1 MKVAIYTRFSS
12 NNQTEMS
19 TAAQVRACREFA
31 EHSGMEI
38 YKIYSDEAVS
48 GTEEKTDARQQY
60 QKLLAD
66 AKRHLFDMIL
76 IHKYDRIARSLEEHV
91 RLSALTK
98 KEKIPIIAV
107 AQNFGDSIEGDFAK
121 QMMWVLSEYY
131 SKNLSKETKKGHKE
145 AALKGLHN
153 GGVPPFGYDVVDRHY
168 VINETEAYYVRKMFE
183 SALKRESRTKLIEEL
198 RRAGIKGK
206 RGKPLGYPS
215 IYEILRNEKYTGTYL
230 YTVDEEEDRMDRRS
244 KPNAIR
250 IDNAFPAII
259 SKKTFKEVQEIMDGR
274 KQMGKHSDYLCR
286 GIVYCTCGAKMHAT
300 VWKVKNGKKH
310 VYRCKAD
317 CGMKP
322 IPMELVDKAA
332 TDYLEEFLSPEMQ
345 LKIAAFL
352 RNYKN
357 HQADAR
363 SGFEAARK
371 KQIAEKQAMYDNLMK
386 NMMSGVLAPEV
397 VKDIN
402 DRMTAIKGEI
412 ETLKNAEP
420 PKDYTMETILEWL
433 DSIKKAPDQR
443 AVELLIKKI
452 TVSRENNKTDFK
464 IESNLKSV
472 CVEMVAGAGLE
483 PAASGL

>member
-1 MKVAIYTRFSS
+1 
-12 NNQTEMS
+12 
-19 TAAQVRACREFA
+19 
-31 EHSGMEI
+31 
-38 YKIYSDEAVS
+38 
-48 GTEEKTDARQQY
+48 
-60 QKLLAD
+60 
-66 AKRHLFDMIL
+66 
-76 IHKYDRIARSLEEHV
+76 
-91 RLSALTK
+91 
-98 KEKIPIIAV
+98 
-107 AQNFGDSIEGDFAK
+107 
-121 QMMWVLSEYY
+121 MMWVLSEYY
-131 SKNLSKETKKGHKE
+131 SKNLSKETKKGHRE
-145 AALKGLHN
+145 LALKGLHN

-168 VINETEAYYVRKMFE
+168 VINETEAAYVRRMFD
-183 SALKRESRTKLIEEL
+183 SVIKRQPHTQLIEEL
-198 RRAGIKGK
+198 KSEGIRGK
-206 RGKPLGYPS
+206 RGKFLSYPS

-230 YTVDEEEDRMDRRS
+230 YSIDEEADRMDRRT

-259 SKKTFKEVQEIMDGR
+259 SKKTFKEVQEIMDSR
-274 KQMGKHSDYLCR
+274 KMKGKHSDYLCR

-300 VWKVKNGKKH
+300 VWRIKGGRKH
-310 VYRCKAD
+310 VYRCKDD

-332 TDYLEEFLSPEMQ
+332 TDYLREFLSPEMQ

-357 HQADAR
+357 HQSDAR

-371 KQIAEKQAMYDNLMK
+371 KQITEKQATYDNLMK
-386 NMMSGVLAPEV
+386 NMMSGVLSPEV
-397 VKDIN
+397 MKDIN

-412 ETLKNAEP
+412 ETLEKAEP

-433 DSIKKAPDQR
+433 ESIKKAPDQR

-472 CVEMVAGAGLE
+472 CVEMVAGGGLE
-483 PAASGL
+483 PPTSGL

>member
-12 NNQTEMS
+12 NNQSEMS
-19 TAAQVRACREFA
+19 TSAQIRACREFA

-38 YKIYSDEAVS
+38 YKIYSDEAIS

-66 AKRHLFDMIL
+66 ARRHCFEMIL

-91 RLSALTK
+91 RLSAFMK
-98 KEKIPIIAV
+98 KEKIPIVAV

-131 SKNLSKETKKGHKE
+131 SKNLSKETKKGHRE
-145 AALKGLHN
+145 LALKGLHN

-168 VINETEAYYVRKMFE
+168 VINETEAAYVRRMFD
-183 SALKRESRTKLIEEL
+183 SVIKRQPHTQLIEEL
-198 RRAGIKGK
+198 KREGIRGK
-206 RGKPLGYPS
+206 RGKFLSYPS

-230 YTVDEEEDRMDRRS
+230 YSIDEEADRMDRRT

-259 SKKTFKEVQEIMDGR
+259 SKKTFKEVQEIMDSR
-274 KQMGKHSDYLCR
+274 KMKGKHSDYLCR

-300 VWKVKNGKKH
+300 VWRIKGGRKH
-310 VYRCKAD
+310 VYRCKDD

-332 TDYLEEFLSPEMQ
+332 TDYLKEFLSPEMQ

-357 HQADAR
+357 HQSDAR

-371 KQIAEKQAMYDNLMK
+371 KQIAEKQATYDNLMK
-386 NMMSGVLAPEV
+386 NMMSGVLSPEV
-397 VKDIN
+397 MKDIN

-412 ETLKNAEP
+412 ETLEKAEP

-433 DSIKKAPDQR
+433 ESIKNAPDQR

-452 TVSRENNKTDFK
+452 IVSRENNKTDFK

-472 CVEMVAGAGLE
+472 CVEMVAGGGLE
-483 PAASGL
+483 PPTSGL

>member
-12 NNQTEMS
+12 NNQSEMS
-19 TAAQVRACREFA
+19 TFAQIRACREFA

-38 YKIYSDEAVS
+38 YRIYSDEAIS

-66 AKRHLFDMIL
+66 ARRHLFDMIL

-91 RLSALTK
+91 RLSAFMK
-98 KEKIPIIAV
+98 KEKIPIVAV

-131 SKNLSKETKKGHKE
+131 SKNLSKETKKGHRE
-145 AALKGLHN
+145 LALKGLHN

-168 VINETEAYYVRKMFE
+168 VINETEAAYVRRMFD
-183 SALKRESRTKLIEEL
+183 SVIKRQPHTKLIEEL
-198 RRAGIKGK
+198 KREGIRGK
-206 RGKPLGYPS
+206 RGKFLSYPS

-230 YTVDEEEDRMDRRS
+230 YSIDEESDRMDRRT

-259 SKKTFKEVQEIMDGR
+259 SKKTFKEVQEIMDSR
-274 KQMGKHSDYLCR
+274 KLKGKHSDYLCR

-300 VWKVKNGKKH
+300 VWRIKGGRKH
-310 VYRCKAD
+310 VYRCKDD

-322 IPMELVDKAA
+322 IPMELVDKVA
-332 TDYLEEFLSPEMQ
+332 TDYLREFLSPEMQ

-357 HQADAR
+357 HQSDAR

-371 KQIAEKQAMYDNLMK
+371 KQIAEKQATYDNLMK
-386 NMMSGVLAPEV
+386 NMMSSVLSPEV
-397 VKDIN
+397 MKDIN
-402 DRMTAIKGEI
+402 DCMTAIKGEI
-412 ETLKNAEP
+412 ETLEKAEP

-433 DSIKKAPDQR
+433 ESIKNAPDQR

>member
-1 MKVAIYTRFSS
+1 
-12 NNQTEMS
+12 
-19 TAAQVRACREFA
+19 
-31 EHSGMEI
+31 MEI
-38 YKIYSDEAVS
+38 YKIYSDEAIS

-66 AKRHLFDMIL
+66 ARRHCFEMIL

-91 RLSALTK
+91 RLSAFMK
-98 KEKIPIIAV
+98 KEKIPIVAV

-131 SKNLSKETKKGHKE
+131 SKNLSKETKKGHRE
-145 AALKGLHN
+145 LALKGLHN

-168 VINETEAYYVRKMFE
+168 VINETEAAYVRRMFD
-183 SALKRESRTKLIEEL
+183 SVIKRQPHTQLIEEL
-198 RRAGIKGK
+198 KSEGIRGK
-206 RGKPLGYPS
+206 RGKFLSYPS

-230 YTVDEEEDRMDRRS
+230 YSIDEEADRMDRRT

-259 SKKTFKEVQEIMDGR
+259 SKKTFKEVQEIMDSR
-274 KQMGKHSDYLCR
+274 KMKGKHSDYLCR

-300 VWKVKNGKKH
+300 VWRIKGGRKH
-310 VYRCKAD
+310 VYRCKDD

-332 TDYLEEFLSPEMQ
+332 TDYLREFLSPEMQ

-357 HQADAR
+357 HQSDAR

-371 KQIAEKQAMYDNLMK
+371 KQITEKQATYDNLMK
-386 NMMSGVLAPEV
+386 NMMSGVLSPEV
-397 VKDIN
+397 MKDIN

-412 ETLKNAEP
+412 ETLEKAEP

-433 DSIKKAPDQR
+433 ESIKKAPDQR

-472 CVEMVAGAGLE
+472 CVEMVAGGGLE
-483 PAASGL
+483 PPTSGL